1 MADSSYTE
9 VESGTEII
17 EVASSGGTVPLNI
30 YLGNK
35 RVSTGSV
42 IGNRE
47 KKNNIIKSD
56 TNDYTGNLIPD
67 PSDVNLYRI
76 QLNVPENT
84 GDDTITVKYTI
95 YQENNESKYTSFYI
109 KQQSDYIDWYIKQT
123 ASRID
128 FFGNDDLDCSIELVG
143 VNWYQ
148 VDSNGNYLDVS
159 QLLDTTKQY
168 TGVQPPDHMYC
179 DVSVLFYPNQDSSA
193 GSYETYDS
201 SIELKQSGYD
211 SSKGK
216 WEYVNPTKQEG
227 PPYLIFLN
235 NFKTVGSGY
244 YVVIIKGNTNPIFKE
259 YPLLTAPVYKGYK
272 YKGIIDL
279 QLEASKINTV
289 FFYFY
294 ENVVG
299 DATEYTVCCN
309 GTPTYSE
316 TDPPIPTTITPS
328 SDTTRYNVFST
339 TGVSPGADITAL
351 SYVSGPRELTD
362 ISNSVT
368 INGVYDV
375 GNTKVLNHTL
385 KNITCYIR
393 DTTNKTYKKY
403 MDLVLI
409 ATYKKNI

>member
-1 MADSSYTE
+1 MVDSSYTE
-9 VESGTEII
+9 VASDTEII
-17 EVASSGGTVPLNI
+17 DVVSSGGTISLDI

-35 RVSTGSV
+35 YVSTDSI

-56 TNDYTGNLIPD
+56 TNGYTGSLIPD
-67 PSDVNLYRI
+67 TLDANLYSI

-95 YQENNESKYTSFYI
+95 YQEDNESKYTNFYI
-109 KQQSDYIDWYIKQT
+109 KQPSDYIGWYIKQT

-128 FFGNDDLDCSIELVG
+128 FHKDEGSDCSIELIG

-159 QLLDTTKQY
+159 QLLDNTK
-168 TGVQPPDHMYC
+168 GHSGIQPHTHMYC
-179 DVSVLFYPNQDSSA
+179 DVSVLFYADQDSST
-193 GSYETYDS
+193 GSYVVYDS
-201 SIELKQSGYD
+201 SIELQKEGYD

-216 WEYVNPTKQEG
+216 WEHVNPTKQEG

-235 NFKTVGSGY
+235 NFKTKGSGY
-244 YVVIIKGNTNPIFKE
+244 YVVIIKGNDNPIFKG
-259 YPLLTAPVYKGYK
+259 YPLLTAPAYKGYK

-279 QLEASKINTV
+279 QLEGQKINTV

-294 ENVVG
+294 ASVSG
-299 DATEYTVCCN
+299 DATEYTICCN

-316 TDPPIPTTITPS
+316 TDPPLPTTITPS
-328 SDTTRYNVFST
+328 SDSTRYNVFST
-339 TGVSPGADITAL
+339 TGISPGTDISDLTF
-351 SYVSGPRELTD
+351 VSGTELTD

-375 GNTKVLNHTL
+375 GNKKVLKYTG
-385 KNITCYIR
+385 KTITCYIK
-393 DTTNKTYKKY
+393 DTTNKIYKNFK
-403 MDLVLI
+403 DLTLL